1 MRDPRPFGPHAAH
14 FYGYLPERET
24 ESHTPNF
31 CGAFALFRN
40 LRLLKHSASRAARHR
55 DAGCFLKSILI
66 GGGRICICKSVC
78 IRRRLL
84 RVCSGN
90 AVCSGCRGN
99 VAFQGR
105 MPPRGYREGRFC
117 RFPFRKRRFLHKIG
131 FRAGWCLPLILA
143 PSQVRKLRPPVRE
156 CFFRFC

>member
-55 DAGCFLKSILI
+55 DARAAFL
-66 GGGRICICKSVC
+66 
-78 IRRRLL
+78 
-84 RVCSGN
+84 N
-90 AVCSGCRGN
+90 
-99 VAFQGR
+99 
-105 MPPRGYREGRFC
+105 
-117 RFPFRKRRFLHKIG
+117 RFLLAEAELVYARVFVFVAG
-131 FRAGWCLPLILA
+131 F
-143 PSQVRKLRPPVRE
+143 
-156 CFFRFC
+156 